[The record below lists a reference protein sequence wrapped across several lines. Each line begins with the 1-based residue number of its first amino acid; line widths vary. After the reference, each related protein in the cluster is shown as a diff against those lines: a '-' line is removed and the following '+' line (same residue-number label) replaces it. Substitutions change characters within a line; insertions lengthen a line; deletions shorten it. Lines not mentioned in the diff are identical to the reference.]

1 MKQNIHMKGTF
12 EDAPYNRRFLEKT
25 LLENLEE
32 LLAGY
37 KTKQKYLKRKL
48 TQKLFFVAPI

>member
-1 MKQNIHMKGTF
+1 MKGTF